1 MEIYLVNLSHSMIWF
16 HLNLCVDHNPDI
28 WMDDILY
35 ALHRFRIFNILCK
48 LHFIGHRN
56 ISQLFFSGIL
66 SKKNTILSLCE
77 FSKWRNSYSNVEWS
91 FLDPQGTDTVGPLQC
106 IAKAPHH
113 LIFIIWHLT
122 YVSHTTVVAA
132 LKITNKTMKRQIQ
145 IFKTE
150 ILSGFLN
157 KSMWSK
163 S

>member
-1 MEIYLVNLSHSMIWF
+1 
-16 HLNLCVDHNPDI
+16 
-28 WMDDILY
+28 MDDILY

-56 ISQLFFSGIL
+56 ISQLCFQASSL
-66 SKKNTILSLCE
+66 KKTTMSLCE
-77 FSKWRNSYSNVEWS
+77 FSKWRNSYSDAEWS

-113 LIFIIWHLT
+113 LFFLHLT

-145 IFKTE
+145 IFRTE
-150 ILSGFLN
+150 ILSGILN
-157 KSMWSK
+157 KSMLSK

>member
-1 MEIYLVNLSHSMIWF
+1 
-16 HLNLCVDHNPDI
+16 
-28 WMDDILY
+28 MDDILN
-35 ALHRFRIFNILCK
+35 ALHRFRIFNILWK

-56 ISQLFFSGIL
+56 ISQLMFSGIL
-66 SKKNTILSLCE
+66 SKKKTTMSLCE

-113 LIFIIWHLT
+113 LFFLHLT

-132 LKITNKTMKRQIQ
+132 LKITNKMKRQIQ

-150 ILSGFLN
+150 ILSGILN
-157 KSMWSK
+157 KSM
-163 S
+163 